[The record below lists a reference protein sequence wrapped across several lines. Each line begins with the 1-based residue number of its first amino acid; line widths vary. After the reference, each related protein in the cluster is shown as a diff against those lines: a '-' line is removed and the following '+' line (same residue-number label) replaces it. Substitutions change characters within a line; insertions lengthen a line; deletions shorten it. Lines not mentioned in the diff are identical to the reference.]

1 MTKARTSGDVLR
13 ESRQKDSREKRAKVL
28 STVDNMRA
36 EGDPITMLGVARAAG
51 VSNWLVY
58 QPEIKEYIEN
68 ARKGQTRKAARGET
82 GGPRASAAGLA
93 VDLELARGEIRTLRE
108 ERDHLKGVVRRS
120 LGQQFDQAGTG
131 DLITRVNELLA
142 ANRRLED
149 QLATVI
155 AVRDELEQSL
165 EAAMEE
171 VATVRMAMTQIMRDA
186 NR

>member
-1 MTKARTSGDVLR
+1 
-13 ESRQKDSREKRAKVL
+13 
-28 STVDNMRA
+28 
-36 EGDPITMLGVARAAG
+36 MLGVARAAG

-68 ARKGQTRKAARGET
+68 ARKGQTRKAAQGEI
-82 GGPRASAAGLA
+82 GRPRASAAGLA

-108 ERDHLKGVVRRS
+108 ERDHLKGVVRRN
-120 LGQQFDQAGTG
+120 LGQQLDQAGTG
-131 DLITRVNELLA
+131 DLIKRVNELLA
-142 ANRRLED
+142 ANQRLED
-149 QLATVI
+149 QPATVT
-155 AVRDELEQSL
+155 AVRDELGQSL